1 MSRSK
6 YLVPA
11 LAVVAVSLA
20 SVVVLATAGGS
31 TVAAAAPSAATK
43 GTPGPRGPRGPAG
56 PRGLRGPAGKQG
68 PAGPTG
74 QTGPPGQTGPTGPS
88 EAVATYKDGPI
99 ALASKDLK
107 PVLSLSVPTP
117 GSYVATAKGFVTD
130 PNKGSDLTTCV
141 LDAQGDQDRMQTRS
155 LPGDTAQLS
164 QNFTLEVVHTS
175 TAAMTITLSCSTNVA
190 PVDVNW
196 LKIVAIRVGHLTNTA
211 G

>member
-6 YLVPA
+6 YVVPA

-56 PRGLRGPAGKQG
+56 PRGPRGPVGKQGPTG

-74 QTGPPGQTGPTGPS
+74 QTGQTGPTGPS
-88 EAVATYKDGPI
+88 EAVAAYKDGPI
-99 ALASKDLK
+99 DVGKSLA

-117 GSYVATAKGFVTD
+117 GSYVATAKGFVSD
-130 PNKGSDLTTCV
+130 PNKGSTLTNCV

-155 LPGDTAQLS
+155 LPGDIAQLA

-175 TAAMTITLSCSTNVA
+175 TAAMTVTLSCSTNGA
-190 PVDVNW
+190 PVEVNW